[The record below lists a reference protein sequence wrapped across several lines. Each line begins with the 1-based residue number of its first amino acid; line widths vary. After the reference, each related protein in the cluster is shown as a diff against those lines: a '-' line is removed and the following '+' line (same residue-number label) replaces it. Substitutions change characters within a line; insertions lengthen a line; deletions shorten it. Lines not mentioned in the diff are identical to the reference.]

1 MVYLLFWFRFSWI
14 GIRNTALK
22 GQSKEIFDP
31 QFFHHSNWPG
41 SLTNGLKC
49 FQILFCFCRDIQI
62 FTKLRA
68 VSADTA
74 QSQAQRSIILRGVKF
89 RAVQYCAESS
99 DFSVS
104 FLKGQSSKI
113 FELFFFIIRVCL
125 GHWVMGWNIF
135 KFGFV
140 FAEIFEFF

>member
-14 GIRNTALK
+14 RIRNTALK

-49 FQILFCFCRDIQI
+49 FQISFCFCRDIQI

-68 VSADTA
+68 VSYCTESSTVQYHTA
-74 QSQAQRSIILRGVKF
+74 RSQVPRSVKF
-89 RAVQYCAESS
+89 RAVWYCSESS

-125 GHWVMGWNIF
+125 GHWVMG
-135 KFGFV
+135 
-140 FAEIFEFF
+140 